1 MTNLSL
7 PAIILIKSEED
18 IKRVMDFVK
27 QGSPVG
33 FQIDVNVDREEYFRL
48 MFLINEQY
56 KTVSANANFEIAR
69 VA

>member
-1 MTNLSL
+1 LTESSL

-27 QGSPVG
+27 QGSAVG

-48 MFLINEQY
+48 MFLINEKY
-56 KTVSANANFEIAR
+56 KTVSANVNFEIAR